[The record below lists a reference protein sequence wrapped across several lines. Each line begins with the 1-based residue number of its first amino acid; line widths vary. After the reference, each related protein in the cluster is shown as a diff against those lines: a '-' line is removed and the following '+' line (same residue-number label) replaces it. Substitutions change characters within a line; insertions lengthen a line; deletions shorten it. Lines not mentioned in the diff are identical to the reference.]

1 MYLWAAVMVVM
12 AEVGVQ
18 QLMAQDGVQDGEVIG
33 LMVVVLIT
41 DLMLATML
49 HQWYMYYH
57 L

>member
-41 DLMLATML
+41 DLMPVTML
-49 HQWYMYYH
+49 HQWCMYYH

>member
-1 MYLWAAVMVVM
+1 MYLWAAVM

-41 DLMLATML
+41 DLMPVTML

>member
-41 DLMLATML
+41 DLMPVTML
-49 HQWYMYYH
+49 YQWYMYYH